1 MGGHPKLAV
10 AVGPHDHALGD
21 PGARLTLIQYGDY
34 TCPYTRRA
42 STNVALA
49 QHKLGK
55 RVRYVFRHF
64 AREELHPEAVLLAE
78 AAHAAGAQGKF
89 WEMHQRLLDSDEGL
103 EGVAAHAEALGL
115 DVGRLLSELQARTY
129 RSHVAEEREG
139 GLKSGVSIT
148 PTFFV
153 NGKRHVG
160 SWEPTALF
168 RALGGAPALARSAH
182 L

>member
-21 PGARLTLIQYGDY
+21 PSAPLTLVQYGDY

-49 QHKLGK
+49 RHKLGK

-64 AREELHPEAVLLAE
+64 PGGDLNAESALLAE

-89 WEMHQRLLDSDEGL
+89 WEMHARLLEADGGL
-103 EGVAAHAEALGL
+103 EAVADHAKALGL

-129 RSHVAEEREG
+129 RTQVAEERDG
-139 GLKSGVSIT
+139 ALRSGVTCT

-160 SWEPTALF
+160 SWEPMTLF

>member
-21 PGARLTLIQYGDY
+21 PRAPLTLVQYGDY

-42 STNVALA
+42 ATNVALA
-49 QHKLGK
+49 RRKLGK

-64 AREELHPEAVLLAE
+64 PGEEPNAESALLAE
-78 AAHAAGAQGKF
+78 AAHAAGAQGRF
-89 WEMHQRLLDSDEGL
+89 WEMHQRLVEADEGL
-103 EGVAAHAEALGL
+103 EGVADLAETLGL

-129 RSHVAEEREG
+129 RSHVADERAG
-139 GLKSGVSIT
+139 GLKSGVSST

-153 NGKRHVG
+153 NGQRHVG
-160 SWEPTALF
+160 SWEPMVLF
-168 RALGGAPALARSAH
+168 RALGGAPAMARSAH

>member
-21 PGARLTLIQYGDY
+21 STAPLTLVHYGDY
-34 TCPYTRRA
+34 VCHYTRRA
-42 STNVALA
+42 AGNVALA

-64 AREELHPEAVLLAE
+64 PDDLNDESSLLAE
-78 AAHAAGAQGKF
+78 AAHAAAAQGHF
-89 WEMHQRLLDSDEGL
+89 WEMHRLLLEDDTGL
-103 EGVAAHAEALGL
+103 EGVAAHAKVLRL

-129 RSHVAEEREG
+129 RNHVASEREG
-139 GLKSGVSIT
+139 GLGSGVTST

-160 SWEPTALF
+160 SWEPMALF